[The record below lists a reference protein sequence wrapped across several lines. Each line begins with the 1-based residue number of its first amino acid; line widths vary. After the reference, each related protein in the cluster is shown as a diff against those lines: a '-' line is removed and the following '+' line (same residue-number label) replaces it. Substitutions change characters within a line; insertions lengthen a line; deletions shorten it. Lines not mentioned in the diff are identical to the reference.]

1 MTVHI
6 IHMLHIHERLYDT
19 TALVK
24 TSSYMLPGPPGL
36 PSPEE
41 PCANNEG
48 KVEDMMA
55 AMTENLPL
63 LYVRLDRLGER

>member
-1 MTVHI
+1 MSIHI

-19 TALVK
+19 TAIVK
-24 TSSYMLPGPPGL
+24 TSSHMLPGPPGL

-55 AMTENLPL
+55 AMTGNLP
-63 LYVRLDRLGER
+63 RLSG